1 MCTTEGRAVA
11 VLVADGVEFDARDA
25 TLFREID
32 RTHSVAAA
40 STALGR
46 SRARALSRIEAL
58 EGAFG
63 ELVERSRGGTGGGGS
78 RLTENARDLLGR
90 FDRLRAALTA
100 TAQVPETVLEG
111 TVETVTGELAEVATD
126 VGSVRGRHDGA
137 TPGETIQVRVG
148 ADAITVLGPGA
159 DADPDSTSARNRLTG
174 RISAIDRGET
184 VSTVGIDVGGTT
196 FRALLTEDSAARL
209 GLETGQEAEFTWK
222 ATATRLV
229 RESGPDTPR

>member
-1 MCTTEGRAVA
+1 MA

-32 RTHSVAAA
+32 RTESVAAA
-40 STALGR
+40 STELGR
-46 SRARALSRIEAL
+46 SRARALSRIETL

-63 ELVERSRGGTGGGGS
+63 DLVERSRGGTGGGGS
-78 RLTENARDLLGR
+78 RLTGNARELLGR

-100 TAQVPETVLEG
+100 TARVPETVLDG
-111 TVETVTGELAEVATD
+111 AVETTTGELAEVATD
-126 VGSVRGRHDGA
+126 VGTVRGRHDGA

-148 ADAITVLGPGA
+148 ADAITVLDPGT
-159 DADPDSTSARNRLTG
+159 DTDPDSTSARNRLAG

-184 VSTVGIDVGGTT
+184 VSTVSVDVGAAT
-196 FRALLTEDSAARL
+196 FRALVTEDSAARL
-209 GLETGQEAEFTWK
+209 GLETGRDAVITWK

-229 RESGPDTPR
+229 RGSTPDAPR